1 MRVSYFGD
9 TDLKPSIIGIPI
21 EPPRAVAKI
30 PLIRATIAAL
40 NLVSLISR
48 NTTCRYGTVYIYMYI
63 KYIYYMHIHFTC
75 IRDCM
80 ISFNISDILYI
91 YIYLY
96 SLPLWSALFVLVVQA
111 KETQT
116 SCCSGTEFSTLYCTS
131 IPWDYG
137 GLFV

>member
-91 YIYLY
+91 YIYLFIQFT
-96 SLPLWSALFVLVVQA
+96 FVECIICA
-111 KETQT
+111 
-116 SCCSGTEFSTLYCTS
+116 CCSGQRNTDFLLQ
-131 IPWDYG
+131 WN
-137 GLFV
+137 